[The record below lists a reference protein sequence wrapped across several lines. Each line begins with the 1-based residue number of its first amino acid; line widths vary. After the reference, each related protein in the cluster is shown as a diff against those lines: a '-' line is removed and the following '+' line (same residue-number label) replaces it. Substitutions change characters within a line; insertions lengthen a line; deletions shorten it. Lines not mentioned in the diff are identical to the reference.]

1 MKKTVLTILIAGVA
15 MNAYGTDQEGDV
27 KGGYSRL
34 PLSDTSN
41 RSEGVELD
49 MLYPECSQYIQYEK
63 DESRKVGIEKGRQQ
77 ERLKSVRR
85 MLAKGLSDADINELA
100 DLKEGE
106 LDQIKARLKDVK

>member
-41 RSEGVELD
+41 R
-49 MLYPECSQYIQYEK
+49 Q
-63 DESRKVGIEKGRQQ
+63 RVGNWISFIPNVVNIFNTE
-77 ERLKSVRR
+77 
-85 MLAKGLSDADINELA
+85 
-100 DLKEGE
+100 
-106 LDQIKARLKDVK
+106 